1 MTWKPRTIGL
11 IGAGVAIMIGLGYV
25 AFQDDPI
32 PVDLHVLSRGPLAV
46 TINAD
51 GVTRIKDIYDIASPI
66 IGTALRSPV
75 DVGDPVVA
83 GETVVAVVRPAAPG
97 LLDSRSLLQAQA
109 TVQEAEAAL
118 HVAKTD
124 LARAFEERSVARS
137 QYDRTQTLVERD
149 VASLTQLEDALQH
162 LAVAQTTVEAAEA
175 RIDMAQST
183 LARAETMLQTPQS
196 GAQVD
201 ASCCLEITAPA
212 TGVVLSVESISEHP
226 VITGAP
232 LLRIGDPA
240 ELEIVADLLSS
251 DAVRLQP
258 GAVATVE
265 RWGGPSTLSAALA
278 SIAPAAAT
286 KVSALGIDEQRLDA
300 IFDITTPPAERAGL
314 GDGFAVFLRITEWRT
329 EDALQVPLSALFK
342 RNGDWAVFT
351 ATGGI
356 ATEQIIRTGRQN
368 AQFAEVLEGLEVDD
382 TVVTHP
388 NDQLQSGGQ
397 IVDRSALR
405 E

>member
-66 IGTALRSPV
+66 IGTSLRSPV
-75 DVGDPVVA
+75 DIGDPVVA

-265 RWGGPSTLSAALA
+265 RWGGPSTLSATLA

-314 GDGFAVFLRITEWRT
+314 GDGFTVFLRITEWRT

-351 ATGGI
+351 ATEGI

-368 AQFAEVLEGLEVDD
+368 AQFAEVLEGLEADD